1 MANYAILRVD
11 KCKLAAV
18 GRLNRHHE
26 RSKDEYKSNPDIDLD
41 ESYRNYHL
49 IEPKKSYRQMILERI
64 DKVGAKRRKD
74 SVVMQD
80 CLITASPEW
89 IKGKSLEEQ
98 QEYFR
103 YALDFVTERF
113 GQENMLSAVVHMDE
127 TTPHMHFTFV
137 PITKDGKLSSKSI
150 IGGPKGM
157 VQMQDD
163 FYAYIVRKYP
173 EISRGLPAKVTH
185 RSHIPPYLFKNATT
199 LYEHYN
205 EICAAIQDI
214 GMIGNAKKKDAAL
227 ALLGR
232 YAPEMSKMSEQLKIT
247 DKKVADL
254 ERSLQNKDSSISY
267 YRSQNTEQAQE
278 IDNLSDKLY
287 ELHRMQEELQR
298 QIDLVPPD
306 LLKQLEEEEKQRRR
320 EERKQK
326 ERERGG
332 AR

>member
-1 MANYAILRVD
+1 MKILSCYINNFGILSDREFVFNDGLNEICEDNGWGKSTLTSFIRVMLYGFENEAAKIKAGRERYAF
-11 KCKLAAV
+11 K
-18 GRLNRHHE
+18 
-26 RSKDEYKSNPDIDLD
+26 PW
-41 ESYRNYHL
+41 
-49 IEPKKSYRQMILERI
+49 Q
-64 DKVGAKRRKD
+64 
-74 SVVMQD
+74 
-80 CLITASPEW
+80 
-89 IKGKSLEEQ
+89 GKSLEEQ

-163 FYAYIVRKYP
+163 FYAYIVKKYP

-267 YRSQNTEQAQE
+267 YRAQNTEQAQE

-320 EERKQK
+320 EERKLK